1 MGFNLFDFRF
11 KHVLARSRIRVLYA
25 VGMVLIPL
33 LALFFIVPEGFMDE
47 DTGAVVFG
55 FLIAIVG
62 PITLGVLCAAGTLV
76 YRIDKNLRALA
87 PLEGS
92 ESRNPAASLEVADT
106 GFNGLEYRAGR
117 FLNRVIRVCYV
128 VVVTLIGL
136 LAFALVV
143 PGGILDGDNEAV
155 ALGLVFAILGP
166 ISLRIMCEAGV
177 IVARADEGFEVL
189 AKLERRD
196 SEHPVPL

>member
-1 MGFNLFDFRF
+1 MGFNLFDFQF
-11 KHVLARSRIRVLYA
+11 KHVLAHSRIRVLYA

-76 YRIDKNLRALA
+76 CRIDKNLRALA

-189 AKLERRD
+189 VKLERRE